1 MEKRRTRT
9 KNLLLCAVFIIILCT
24 DGIRLHAEEPAAYKK
39 YDVVV
44 AVDVSGSM
52 KQTDSE
58 RVAFETIELLVRLC
72 GSNDRFGVVAFNDTV
87 VYNSGLVSM
96 ADEKAKKELL
106 ASLEQ
111 IPYAGETDNG
121 LGMREA
127 VSLLTGDGAEDT
139 GKMLI
144 YLADGVT
151 DLERSSTGRTLEE
164 SAQDMQ
170 WSTQQAVE
178 HRIPVFTFGFTGSF
192 GQDMDELTAVSAK
205 TGGSYNAC
213 AGPLQMMNM
222 ISSIFITNKAGTL
235 LPQDTITVH
244 EQISAYSLK
253 IGGQEKRDVVILFQ
267 TSQKLTDFKAV
278 MEDNDYEMEG
288 TAHCQIIKVRD
299 AVQEDISL
307 VYTGDENTR
316 GIIMA
321 AEWKHPEPIK
331 FREILFRKRI
341 PAAETIPIPDEPTV
355 WERYRIQIT
364 TAAVAGIL
372 LLTAVICVFIIRA
385 FFGKRRQVK
394 DEARLEGYLHA
405 AFIDL
410 KSRNDIPPI
419 TWNLADYPQEGVTL
433 KELFE
438 GEGIKED
445 LPELDRICLY
455 PSEPGQ
461 ILLVH
466 CTGGG
471 IFIDDRN
478 ISANVPAKLR
488 SGETIYVAFPE
499 NASEFSIKYQTEC
512 KENREMLR
520 RQQ

>member
-1 MEKRRTRT
+1 MEKQV
-9 KNLLLCAVFIIILCT
+9 KGMKKLLFCAVFIFVVCM
-24 DGIRLHAEEPAAYKK
+24 DGVCLHAEESAAYKK
-39 YDVVV
+39 YDIVV
-44 AVDVSGSM
+44 AIDVSGSM

-72 GSNDRFGVVAFNDTV
+72 GSNDRFGVVAFNDAI
-87 VYNSGLVSM
+87 VYNSGLVPMS
-96 ADEKAKKELL
+96 DEKAKGKLL
-106 ASLEQ
+106 AELEQ
-111 IPYAGETDNG
+111 IAYAGETDNG

-127 VSLLTGDGAEDT
+127 VTLLTADGTEDT

-151 DLERSSTGRTLEE
+151 DLERSSTGRTMEE
-164 SAQDMQ
+164 SVQDMQ
-170 WSTQQAVE
+170 WSTQQAVRY
-178 HRIPVFTFGFTGSF
+178 RIPVFTFGFTGSF
-192 GQDMDELTAVSAK
+192 GQDLDELTAVSAK

-235 LPQDTITVH
+235 LPQDTVTVH
-244 EQISAYSLK
+244 EKMSEYPMR
-253 IGGQEKRDVVILFQ
+253 IGVREKKDVVILFQ

-278 MEDNDYEMEG
+278 MKENDYETEG

-307 VYTGDENTR
+307 VYTGVENAR

-321 AEWKHPEPIK
+321 AEWKRPEPLK
-331 FREILFRKRI
+331 FREVNFKQRI
-341 PAAETIPIPDEPTV
+341 MVIIEDDNDEPTI
-355 WERYRIQIT
+355 WERYHTQIT
-364 TAAVAGIL
+364 VAAVAGIL
-372 LLTAVICVFIIRA
+372 LLTAVICIVIIRA
-385 FFGKRRQVK
+385 FFGKRRPVR

-438 GEGIKED
+438 GQGIKED

-455 PSEPGQ
+455 PSEPRQ

-471 IFIDDRN
+471 IFIDDRS

-512 KENREMLR
+512 MENTEALR

>member
-1 MEKRRTRT
+1 MEKQV
-9 KNLLLCAVFIIILCT
+9 KGMKKLLFCAVFIFVVCM
-24 DGIRLHAEEPAAYKK
+24 DGVCLHAEESAAYKK
-39 YDVVV
+39 YDIVV
-44 AVDVSGSM
+44 AIDVSGSM

-72 GSNDRFGVVAFNDTV
+72 GSNDRFGVVAFNDAI
-87 VYNSGLVSM
+87 VYNSGLVPMS
-96 ADEKAKKELL
+96 DEKAKGKLL
-106 ASLEQ
+106 AELEQ
-111 IPYAGETDNG
+111 IAYAGETDNG

-127 VSLLTGDGAEDT
+127 VTLLTADGTEDT

-151 DLERSSTGRTLEE
+151 DLERSSTGRTMEE
-164 SAQDMQ
+164 SVQDMQ
-170 WSTQQAVE
+170 WSTQQAVRY
-178 HRIPVFTFGFTGSF
+178 RIPVFTFGFTGSF
-192 GQDMDELTAVSAK
+192 GQDLDELTAVSAK

-235 LPQDTITVH
+235 LPQDTVTVH
-244 EQISAYSLK
+244 EKMSEYPMR
-253 IGGQEKRDVVILFQ
+253 IGVREKKDVVILFQ

-278 MEDNDYEMEG
+278 MKENDYETEG
-288 TAHCQIIKVRD
+288 TAHCQIIKVRN

-307 VYTGDENTR
+307 VYTGVENAR

-321 AEWKHPEPIK
+321 AEWKPPEPLK
-331 FREILFRKRI
+331 FREVNFKQRI
-341 PAAETIPIPDEPTV
+341 TVIIEDDNDEPTI
-355 WERYRIQIT
+355 WERYHTQIT
-364 TAAVAGIL
+364 VAAVAGIL
-372 LLTAVICVFIIRA
+372 LLTAVICIVIIRA
-385 FFGKRRQVK
+385 FFGKRRPVR

-438 GEGIKED
+438 GQGIKED

-471 IFIDDRN
+471 IFIDDRS

-512 KENREMLR
+512 MENTEALR

>member
-1 MEKRRTRT
+1 MDKRITGIKR
-9 KNLLLCAVFIIILCT
+9 LLLCAVFIIVLCM
-24 DGIRLHAEEPAAYKK
+24 DGICLHAEEPAAYKK
-39 YDVVV
+39 YDIVV
-44 AVDVSGSM
+44 AIDVSGSM

-72 GSNDRFGVVAFNDTV
+72 GSNDRFGVVAFNDTI
-87 VYNSGLVSM
+87 VYNSGLVLMS
-96 ADEKAKKELL
+96 DEKAKSELL
-106 ASLEQ
+106 ANLEQ
-111 IPYAGETDNG
+111 ITYAGETDNG

-127 VSLLTGDGAEDT
+127 VSLLTADRTEDS

-151 DLERSSTGRTLEE
+151 DLERSNTGRTMEE
-164 SAQDMQ
+164 SEQDMQ
-170 WSTQQAVE
+170 WSTQQAVAYQ
-178 HRIPVFTFGFTGSF
+178 IPVFTFGFTGSF

-235 LPQDTITVH
+235 LPQDTITIP
-244 EQISAYSLK
+244 EKMGEYPLT
-253 IGGQEKRDVVILFQ
+253 IGEREKRDVVILFQ
-267 TSQKLTDFKAV
+267 TSQKLEDFKAV
-278 MEDNDYEMEG
+278 MQDNNYEMEG

-299 AVQEDISL
+299 AVQEDITL
-307 VYTGDENTR
+307 VYTGEENAR
-316 GIIMA
+316 CIIMA
-321 AEWKHPEPIK
+321 AEWIRPEPLR
-331 FREILFRKRI
+331 FREIVFKKRVMVE
-341 PAAETIPIPDEPTV
+341 ETPDEPTI
-355 WERYRIQIT
+355 WERYHTQIT

-372 LLTAVICVFIIRA
+372 LLTAIICIVIVRA
-385 FFGKRRQVK
+385 FFGKKRQEK
-394 DEARLEGYLHA
+394 DETQLQGYLYA

-512 KENREMLR
+512 EENREALD

>member
-1 MEKRRTRT
+1 MERQITGIK
-9 KNLLLCAVFIIILCT
+9 KMLLCAVFIAVLCM
-24 DGIRLHAEEPAAYKK
+24 DGVCLHAEESAAHKK
-39 YDVVV
+39 YDIVV
-44 AVDVSGSM
+44 AIDVSGSM

-72 GSNDRFGVVAFNDTV
+72 GSNDRFGVVAFNDTI
-87 VYNSGLVSM
+87 VYNSGLVPMS
-96 ADEKAKKELL
+96 DEKAKGKLL
-106 ASLEQ
+106 AELEQ
-111 IPYAGETDNG
+111 IAYAGETDNG

-127 VSLLTGDGAEDT
+127 VTLLTADKNADT

-151 DLERSSTGRTLEE
+151 DLERSNTGRTMEE

-170 WSTQQAVE
+170 WSTQQAVKYG
-178 HRIPVFTFGFTGSF
+178 IPVFTFGFTGSF
-192 GQDMDELTAVSAK
+192 GADMNELTAVSAK

-213 AGPLQMMNM
+213 SGPLQMMHM
-222 ISSIFITNKAGTL
+222 ISSIFIANKAGTL
-235 LPQDTITVH
+235 LPQDTVTVH
-244 EQISAYSLK
+244 EKMSEYPLK
-253 IGGQEKRDVVILFQ
+253 IGGQENKDVVILFQ

-278 MEDNDYEMEG
+278 INDNSYEMEE
-288 TAHCQIIKVRD
+288 TAHCQIIKIRD
-299 AVQEDISL
+299 AVEEDITL
-307 VYTGDENTR
+307 VYTGAENAT

-321 AEWKHPEPIK
+321 AEWKHPEPLK
-331 FREILFRKRI
+331 FREIVFKKRI
-341 PAAETIPIPDEPTV
+341 TIIPEPDELSV
-355 WERYRIQIT
+355 WERYHTQIT
-364 TAAVAGIL
+364 MAAVAGIL
-372 LLTAVICVFIIRA
+372 LLTAVICIVIIRA
-385 FFGKRRQVK
+385 FFGKKRSVK
-394 DEARLEGYLHA
+394 DETRLEGYLHA
-405 AFIDL
+405 EFIDL

-455 PSEPGQ
+455 PSDLGQ

-471 IFIDDRN
+471 IFIDDRS

-512 KENREMLR
+512 KENTEALH